1 MSAMRY
7 KQFMRLLEEWPVD
20 KSKAGRN
27 IAELI
32 RKKVADGFKQGE
44 HTAIDLDKCDRAYE
58 SLQKINTDFYKKKY
72 FRETKRG
79 VTGLEATMCSY
90 VISNEGIKQMNEEN
104 KGMIRRILSK
114 IRKK

>member
-7 KQFMRLLEEWPVD
+7 RQFMRLLEEWPVD

-32 RKKVADGFKQGE
+32 RKKVADGFRQGE
-44 HTAIDLDKCDRAYE
+44 HTTVDFEKCDRAFE

-72 FRETKRG
+72 FREAKKG
-79 VTGLEATMCSY
+79 ATGLDAAMCSY
-90 VISNEGIKQMNEEN
+90 VTSNEGIKQMNEEN
-104 KGMIRRILSK
+104 KGMIGRLLGK